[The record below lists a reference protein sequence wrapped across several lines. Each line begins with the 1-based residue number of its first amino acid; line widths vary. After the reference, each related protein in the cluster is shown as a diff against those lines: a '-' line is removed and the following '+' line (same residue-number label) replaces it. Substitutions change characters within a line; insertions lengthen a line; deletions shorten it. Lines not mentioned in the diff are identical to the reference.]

1 MEKQYTE
8 LLAVLNSLVALHRDL
23 MKVEQEKLSLI
34 IDQDWKTLE
43 LRIDESK
50 SILNKIEECERKRL
64 SLIERIGGN
73 RDLALSEI
81 LQGIPDDRRQVL
93 KDRGEELQSVLLEL
107 KSLNGRSERLLDSS
121 LEVINFTLSLFS
133 GAGSSTKTYSGSG
146 REEADS
152 GKHTSLVFD
161 LRV

>member
-107 KSLNGRSERLLDSS
+107 KSLRLSILRYRFFQVQDQARRPTAARVEKR
-121 LEVINFTLSLFS
+121 LTLANTPLWY
-133 GAGSSTKTYSGSG
+133 ST
-146 REEADS
+146 
-152 GKHTSLVFD
+152 
-161 LRV
+161 